1 MIASSRESTFERKV
15 GDLLGVTSGLTVT
28 QLLVLRRM
36 TLIDSAAAGWA
47 SERELEA
54 VFKAILDRAL
64 MKLGAEK
71 LSSAA
76 KADFTPLLPPGTAE
90 QSSGERR
97 LLADLASKYLPR
109 PKPRPVEVKPP
120 PPPPEEESE
129 SEGEIVF
136 SSFKQLFDECLSR
149 YARQAL
155 QAIAVAPTHASLR
168 PHVPVPFLLAPGFAA
183 CYETLLRRHVLPDLR
198 TFRRIRE
205 LENRRDWRENGANRL
220 IGILQSGERD
230 NPILSTWD
238 SRWAAYPSEG
248 IGAKAKRK
256 DDPWA
261 LFAEAAAKDRFV
273 PPTVADIPL
282 LQAVIRWDAEMLTQA
297 WRGIT
302 LLYQQEFTPASRAD
316 QAREGALR
324 DGMLRTIRDLPE
336 RAGDMLAIKA
346 FFELPKCDRMFL
358 RRLLQTISG
367 SDAARRRA
375 APGLASFYD
384 SLPQ

>member
-1 MIASSRESTFERKV
+1 MIASSRESTFESKV
-15 GDLLGVTSGLTVT
+15 GDLLGLTSGLTVT

-36 TLIDSAAAGWA
+36 TLIDSAASGWA
-47 SERELEA
+47 SERELEV
-54 VFKAILDRAL
+54 VFRAILDRAL
-64 MKLGAEK
+64 SKLGAEK

-90 QSSGERR
+90 QSSDERR
-97 LLADLASKYLPR
+97 VLADLAPKYLPR
-109 PKPRPVEVKPP
+109 PKPRPVAVKPP
-120 PPPPEEESE
+120 PPPPEDESE
-129 SEGEIVF
+129 AEIVF
-136 SSFKQLFDECLSR
+136 SSFKQLFDECL
-149 YARQAL
+149 ARHARRSL

-183 CYETLLRRHVLPDLR
+183 CYEALLRRHVLPDLR
-198 TFRRIRE
+198 TTRRIRE
-205 LENRRDWRENGANRL
+205 LENRRDWRDNGANRL

-248 IGAKAKRK
+248 IGAKAKRE
-256 DDPWA
+256 DDPWTV
-261 LFAEAAAKDRFV
+261 LAEAAAKDGYL
-273 PPTVADIPL
+273 PPTETDLPL
-282 LQAVIRWDAEMLTQA
+282 LQAVIRWDDEMLTEA

-302 LLYQQEFTPASRAD
+302 LLYQQEFAPLSRAD

-324 DGMLRTIRDLPE
+324 DGLLRTIRDLPE

-375 APGLASFYD
+375 APDLACFFD
-384 SLPQ
+384 NLPK